1 MSGDENTL
9 KKDDPARLVQSA
21 MEGSPDARK
30 RLYEI
35 FSQRIFNFVLGM
47 VHSREEAEDVL
58 QDAFI
63 HAFRSLSSLKDADR
77 FDQWLYRIA
86 RNEVYQRF
94 RKRKTEDVV
103 ILRGQE
109 DCGQN
114 LTSVDEGRNPE
125 ESVLSV
131 ELSGVVKRAL
141 DTLPPK
147 MREVFVLSVIHQKSY
162 KEIAEIV
169 GRSLLAVKT
178 DIYRARGFAKDTIAH
193 YLKRG

>member
-9 KKDDPARLVQSA
+9 KKVDPAMLVRSA
-21 MEGSPDARK
+21 IEGSSDARK
-30 RLYEI
+30 RLYEF

-47 VHSREEAEDVL
+47 VHSREEAEDIL

-63 HAFRSLSSLKDADR
+63 HAFRSLPSLKDADR
-77 FDQWLYRIA
+77 FEQWLYRIA

-103 ILRGQE
+103 ILRGQ
-109 DCGQN
+109 DDGGQD
-114 LTSVDEGRNPE
+114 LTAADEGRNPE
-125 ESVLSV
+125 ESVLGT